1 MMARG
6 LREKTL
12 AEPVSPTPLS
22 RFCAGLLGG
31 RGGGSEEFAI

>member
-1 MMARG
+1 MMARE

-22 RFCAGLLGG
+22 RFCASFLGERG
-31 RGGGSEEFAI
+31 RGSEEFVI